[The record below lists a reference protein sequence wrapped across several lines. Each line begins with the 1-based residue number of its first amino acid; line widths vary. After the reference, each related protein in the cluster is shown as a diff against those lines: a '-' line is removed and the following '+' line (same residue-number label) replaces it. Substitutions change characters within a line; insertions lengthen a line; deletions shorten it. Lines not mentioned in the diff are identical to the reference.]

1 MGMFS
6 SNGTDPGTSRR
17 RAESANFSIVASDL
31 VITGD
36 LRSEGVIR
44 VEGRVAGNVAAGQQV
59 LVSKGGVVEGGLET
73 REAVIAG
80 TVLGPVIATERVEVQ
95 ATAQIHGDIVAPRL
109 LIQEG
114 GCINGGIKMETAA
127 AGSNA

>member
-1 MGMFS
+1 MFS

-44 VEGRVAGNVAAGQQV
+44 VEGRVAGNVAAGQQI

>member
-6 SNGTDPGTSRR
+6 TNGTDPGVSRR
-17 RAESANFSIVASDL
+17 RADPATLSIVASDL

-44 VEGRVAGNVAAGQQV
+44 VEGRVAGNVIAGQQV
-59 LVSKGGVVEGGLET
+59 LISKGGVVEGGLET

-80 TVLGPVIATERVEVQ
+80 TVLGPVIAAERVEVQ

-114 GCINGGIKMETAA
+114 GCINGGIRMETAA
-127 AGSNA
+127 TGADA

>member
-1 MGMFS
+1 M
-6 SNGTDPGTSRR
+6 
-17 RAESANFSIVASDL
+17 
-31 VITGD
+31 
-36 LRSEGVIR
+36 
-44 VEGRVAGNVAAGQQV
+44 
-59 LVSKGGVVEGGLET
+59 VEGGLET